1 MQNWW
6 RITQVPNIAL
16 VIRIFE
22 VKVKL
27 IFEGD
32 VGVVVPFLL
41 MILNLIYDLIGGAQ
55 LESSDL

>member
-6 RITQVPNIAL
+6 RITQVPNITL